1 MPEAK
6 TKLES
11 KIAPLCISIETVKV
25 SFFLSGVE
33 VLQVPGVEV
42 SLFLL
47 RPVVS
52 GLGTKRDTST
62 LNDIILLF
70 PYTTCSMFV
79 NL

>member
-11 KIAPLCISIETVKV
+11 KIAPLCISIETIKV
-25 SFFLSGVE
+25 SFFLS
-33 VLQVPGVEV
+33 GVEV